1 MSNSLKVYVNVP
13 FDEKEIAKERGAR
26 YDPNIKKWYFVT
38 SDDKLHYNFKGFEVI
53 KTNVNNL
60 PTFEQLVEHKK
71 QFVKKAYDP
80 FDEQEDDTN
89 KYKKPFI
96 DHKKKQFI
104 DYKKKQFSDDDFD
117 DEYKRPVRIPIIKY
131 NRMYG
136 NKHYLCVPYDY
147 KDDVKKLGAKWDN
160 ENKRWYVETNNS
172 NYQILVDKFHPENFH
187 HADDKTLLN
196 NEIVTEK
203 EREEIENI
211 KNQRWLKNVKI

>member
-1 MSNSLKVYVNVP
+1 MSNSLKVYVNVS

-60 PTFEQLVEHKK
+60 LPTFEQLVEHKK
-71 QFVKKAYDP
+71 QFVKKTYDP
-80 FDEQEDDTN
+80 FDEQEENEKQLNETN
-89 KYKKPFI
+89 KYKKTFI

-104 DYKKKQFSDDDFD
+104 DDDC
-117 DEYKRPVRIPIIKY
+117 DEYKRPLRIPIIKF

-160 ENKRWYVETNNS
+160 EIKKWYVETNNP
-172 NYQILVDKFHPENFH
+172 NYQHLVDIYHPENYKH
-187 HADDKTLLN
+187 VDDKTLLN

-203 EREEIENI
+203 ERQEIENI
-211 KNQRWLKNVKI
+211 KNQRWSKNC